1 MSMMEDSDI
10 LTLGW
15 GCEAP
20 SLTAGSLWGGSH
32 HHGGGGGP
40 EEFVTLEESST
51 HVPAYLYTSSCR
63 PHCLPFSLSLSH
75 SLSLSFYLFPLSFL
89 ASSSLFFVYV
99 CAE

>member
-75 SLSLSFYLFPLSFL
+75 SLSLSLSIYFPYLSLL
-89 ASSSLFFVYV
+89 YLLFFIHV